1 MNTQNIISHKL
12 DRSVFHIKENEYVK
26 YNNDIYKIS
35 SIIDFSEVIGINI
48 KTKKPQRLHINELI
62 PIDGNIKN
70 DSIFK
75 DISDI
80 KDEEFVKLQEKYL
93 AIQPLLNDYIGRK
106 EIEEHSKKLGIH
118 FTTLYRWIKQYK
130 STGTLVSL
138 LSKPTGR
145 KKEETRLDFNTEKI
159 MQEIIQNHYLS
170 KQKPSVQSTINKIT
184 DECLKKNITPPS
196 KNTVRNRIHKLSE
209 YEVLKKR
216 GSESIA
222 RTKFLPVPGK
232 FEKSY
237 PFQLIQIDHT
247 KVDTEL
253 VDDEHRKNIGRP
265 YITVAIDVYSRMIV
279 GYYLSLNPPSVTSVA
294 LCITNSILPKE
305 KLLMDLDINTN
316 WDVWGFPETIHV
328 DNGADFRSESLKH
341 SGLIYGINI
350 EFRPIKKTHFG
361 GHIESVIKTL
371 MKATHEIPGTTF
383 SNIQQKGEYDSSKNA
398 SMTFSEFEKWLVT
411 FITKIYHKRIHSEI
425 NMTPEQLWEIGLFGG
440 DAPIGLL
447 PKPSNPQSILIDF
460 LPLFT
465 RTIQKNGVNID
476 GINYYDNLLRS
487 RINLLDKT
495 TGKKKKFIFKR
506 DPRNI
511 KYVWFYDDTT
521 KEYYKINAAD
531 QSLCDITLW
540 EYNLIKK
547 TFSESGIRQPS
558 ALYMMEAREELNR
571 QIDNSVKKTK
581 KARREQQRLKNK
593 NKEIN
598 KENNF
603 FNDTIAKDEPS
614 TNISDV
620 WEQDIPDFG

>member
-12 DRSVFHIKENEYVK
+12 DRSVFHIKEDEYVK

-62 PIDGNIKN
+62 PIDDNIQN

-75 DISDI
+75 DVSDI
-80 KDEEFVKLQEKYL
+80 KDEEFIKLQEKYL

-118 FTTLYRWIKQYK
+118 FTTLYRWIKQYR

-138 LSKPTGR
+138 LSKPSGR

-170 KQKPSVQSTINKIT
+170 KQKPSVQSTINKIN
-184 DECLKKNITPPS
+184 DECLKKNITPPG
-196 KNTVRNRIHKLSE
+196 KNTIRNRIHKLSE

-237 PFQLIQIDHT
+237 PLQLIQIDHT
-247 KVDTEL
+247 KVDIEL

-316 WDVWGFPETIHV
+316 WNVWGFPETIHV

-341 SGLIYGINI
+341 SGLLYGINI
-350 EFRPIKKTHFG
+350 EFRPIRKTHFG

-398 SMTFSEFEKWLVT
+398 SMTFSEFEKWLIT

-447 PKPSNPQSILIDF
+447 PKPSDPQTILIDF

-487 RINLLDKT
+487 RINLLDKI

-531 QSLCDITLW
+531 QSLSDITLW

-558 ALYMMEAREELNR
+558 ALHMMEAREELNK

-598 KENNF
+598 NEDNF
-603 FNDTIAKDEPS
+603 FNNITTKDETS
-614 TNISDV
+614 VNISDI

>member
-1 MNTQNIISHKL
+1 MNTQNIVSHKL
-12 DRSVFHIKENEYVK
+12 DRSIFHIKEDEYVK

-35 SIIDFSEVIGINI
+35 SIIDFTEIIGINI
-48 KTKKPQRLHINELI
+48 KTKRPQRLYISELI

-75 DISDI
+75 DVSDI

-237 PFQLIQIDHT
+237 PLQLIQIDHT
-247 KVDTEL
+247 KVDIEL

-328 DNGADFRSESLKH
+328 DNGADFRS
-341 SGLIYGINI
+341 
-350 EFRPIKKTHFG
+350 
-361 GHIESVIKTL
+361 
-371 MKATHEIPGTTF
+371 
-383 SNIQQKGEYDSSKNA
+383 
-398 SMTFSEFEKWLVT
+398 
-411 FITKIYHKRIHSEI
+411 
-425 NMTPEQLWEIGLFGG
+425 
-440 DAPIGLL
+440 
-447 PKPSNPQSILIDF
+447 
-460 LPLFT
+460 
-465 RTIQKNGVNID
+465 
-476 GINYYDNLLRS
+476 
-487 RINLLDKT
+487 
-495 TGKKKKFIFKR
+495 
-506 DPRNI
+506 
-511 KYVWFYDDTT
+511 
-521 KEYYKINAAD
+521 
-531 QSLCDITLW
+531 
-540 EYNLIKK
+540 
-547 TFSESGIRQPS
+547 
-558 ALYMMEAREELNR
+558 
-571 QIDNSVKKTK
+571 
-581 KARREQQRLKNK
+581 
-593 NKEIN
+593 
-598 KENNF
+598 
-603 FNDTIAKDEPS
+603 
-614 TNISDV
+614 
-620 WEQDIPDFG
+620 